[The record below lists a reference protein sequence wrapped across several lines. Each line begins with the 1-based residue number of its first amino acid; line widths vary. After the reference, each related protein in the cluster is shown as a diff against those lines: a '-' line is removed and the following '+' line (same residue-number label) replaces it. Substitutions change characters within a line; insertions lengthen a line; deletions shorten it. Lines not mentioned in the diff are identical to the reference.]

1 MTSPRV
7 LSLSVLPGRLAV
19 CRLDPG
25 RPIPAWAWCG
35 PLQSVTRTG
44 DEISVICPE
53 EAVPS
58 GTKREQ
64 GRRALR
70 VNGPLAFSEVGVLA
84 SLTAPLAA
92 AGISILSLS
101 TFDTD
106 YLLVNESDLERAME
120 ALREEGHH
128 VRD

>member
-1 MTSPRV
+1 
-7 LSLSVLPGRLAV
+7 
-19 CRLDPG
+19 
-25 RPIPAWAWCG
+25 
-35 PLQSVTRTG
+35 VTRTG

-58 GTKREQ
+58 GTKGEG